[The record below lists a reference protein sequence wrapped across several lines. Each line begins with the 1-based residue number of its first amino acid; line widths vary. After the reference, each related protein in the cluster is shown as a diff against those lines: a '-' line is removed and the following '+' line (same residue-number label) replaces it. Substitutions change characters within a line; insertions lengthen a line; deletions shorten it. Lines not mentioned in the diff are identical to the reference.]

1 MRRKAGVNSM
11 FARVIVDISNANVN
25 RLFTYAVPEEISL
38 CEGQRVI
45 VPFGRGNRPIEGFV
59 LELVDEPGTERE
71 LKSIVRTIEPYSAL
85 LPDQLKLADWMCK
98 AYHCTTADALR
109 VMIPAALRGSK
120 VKEKKVRT
128 LHIADNLDI
137 EAVRAS
143 MLKKDGTPRAPKQF
157 EVFSLLLS
165 GRAELSAS
173 DINAFV
179 PGAGAAV
186 AALVKKGILV
196 EQGRE
201 TYRNPFANRDIQS
214 TEPLPLLPAQ
224 QNALEKIKSA
234 DAGSCLLLHGVTGSG
249 KTEVYMQA
257 IANVLE
263 NGGGAIVLV
272 PEISLTPQTT
282 DRFRSRFGNNVAVL
296 HSHLS
301 DGERF
306 DEWRRIRFGKAR
318 VVVGARSAVFAPV
331 ENLRIIIIDEEHE
344 PSYYSEITPKYSA
357 AEVALRRVKLCG
369 AKLVLGSAT
378 PSLTTYYRAK
388 RGRYIL
394 LEMPNRIN
402 GVPMPKVDIVDMREE
417 FLSGNNSIFSS
428 FMIKRLKECLEKHE
442 QAILFLNRRGYSSHA
457 ECRACGFVFTCP
469 NCDVALT
476 YHRFDESLRCHYC
489 GANYKMPKTWPSC
502 GREYI
507 KYTGIGTQQV
517 EEQLKLVF
525 PNVRCLRMD
534 MDTTSGKTAH
544 RDILDA
550 FTRREADVLIGT
562 QMVAKGLDIPNVTLV
577 GVVFADSTLFHS
589 DFRSSERT
597 FQLLTQ
603 VSGRAGRADKEG
615 RVVIQT
621 NAPGHRAIRLCTK
634 HDYKTF
640 YNLEIGDR
648 LRTLFPPFAVFVRAQ
663 FACADENAAADAAE
677 RFANGVTKT
686 ILTALKPAN
695 AENELVFALAGA
707 APIRRREGL
716 FRYAVII
723 KLVRTANTAAAIN
736 AIYAFSDGCAD
747 ECYRGIE
754 VNPQDML

>member
-109 VMIPAALRGSK
+109 VMIPAALRSSK

-128 LHIADNLDI
+128 LHIADNIDI

-201 TYRNPFANRDIQS
+201 TYRNPFANRDIQA
-214 TEPLPLLPAQ
+214 TEPLTLLPAQ

-344 PSYYSEITPKYSA
+344 PSYFSEITPKYSA
-357 AEVALRRVKLCG
+357 AEVALRRVKICG

-428 FMIKRLKECLEKHE
+428 LMIKRLKECLEKHE

-489 GANYKMPKTWPSC
+489 GANYKMPKTCPSC

-603 VSGRAGRADKEG
+603 VAGRAGRADKEG

-648 LRTLFPPFAVFVRAQ
+648 RRTLFPPFAVFVRAQ

>member
-1 MRRKAGVNSM
+1 M

-71 LKSIVRTIEPYSAL
+71 LKSVVRTIEPYSAL

-201 TYRNPFANRDIQS
+201 TYRNPFANRDIQL

-263 NGGGAIVLV
+263 NGGDAIVLV

-402 GVPMPKVDIVDMREE
+402 GVPMPKVDVVDMREE
-417 FLSGNNSIFSS
+417 FLSGNNSIFSGL
-428 FMIKRLKECLEKHE
+428 MIKRLKECLEKHE

-489 GANYKMPKTWPSC
+489 GANYKMPKTCPSC

-534 MDTTSGKTAH
+534 MDTTSGKDGHEKIISEFAAH
-544 RDILDA
+544 N
-550 FTRREADVLIGT
+550 ADVLVGT
-562 QMVAKGLDIPNVTLV
+562 QMIVKGHDFPDVTLV
-577 GVVFADSTLFHS
+577 GVLAADMSLYTS
-589 DFRSSERT
+589 DFRAGERT
-597 FQLLTQ
+597 FQLLVQ
-603 VSGRAGRADKEG
+603 AAGRAGRKNLHGD
-615 RVVIQT
+615 VIIQT
-621 NAPGHRAIRLCTK
+621 YTPDNYSIVAAQK
-634 HDYKTF
+634 QDYEMF
-640 YNLEIGDR
+640 YDDEISFRKLMGYPPVMHMLEVKISSKNEGNLEKSCDDMKKFSDMAGDKK
-648 LRTLFPPFAVFVRAQ
+648 LFITGPVVPQVYKLNDIYTQVLYVK
-663 FACADENAAADAAE
+663 AADYE
-677 RFANGVTKT
+677 R
-686 ILTALKPAN
+686 LTQFKDN
-695 AENELVFALAGA
+695 
-707 APIRRREGL
+707 
-716 FRYAVII
+716 
-723 KLVRTANTAAAIN
+723 
-736 AIYAFSDGCAD
+736 
-747 ECYRGIE
+747 IE
-754 VNPQDML
+754 VHVKDNILYKNVSVQFNFD

>member
-1 MRRKAGVNSM
+1 
-11 FARVIVDISNANVN
+11 
-25 RLFTYAVPEEISL
+25 
-38 CEGQRVI
+38 
-45 VPFGRGNRPIEGFV
+45 
-59 LELVDEPGTERE
+59 
-71 LKSIVRTIEPYSAL
+71 
-85 LPDQLKLADWMCK
+85 
-98 AYHCTTADALR
+98 
-109 VMIPAALRGSK
+109 
-120 VKEKKVRT
+120 
-128 LHIADNLDI
+128 
-137 EAVRAS
+137 
-143 MLKKDGTPRAPKQF
+143 
-157 EVFSLLLS
+157 
-165 GRAELSAS
+165 
-173 DINAFV
+173 
-179 PGAGAAV
+179 
-186 AALVKKGILV
+186 
-196 EQGRE
+196 
-201 TYRNPFANRDIQS
+201 
-214 TEPLPLLPAQ
+214 
-224 QNALEKIKSA
+224 
-234 DAGSCLLLHGVTGSG
+234 
-249 KTEVYMQA
+249 
-257 IANVLE
+257 
-263 NGGGAIVLV
+263 
-272 PEISLTPQTT
+272 
-282 DRFRSRFGNNVAVL
+282 
-296 HSHLS
+296 
-301 DGERF
+301 
-306 DEWRRIRFGKAR
+306 
-318 VVVGARSAVFAPV
+318 
-331 ENLRIIIIDEEHE
+331 
-344 PSYYSEITPKYSA
+344 
-357 AEVALRRVKLCG
+357 
-369 AKLVLGSAT
+369 
-378 PSLTTYYRAK
+378 
-388 RGRYIL
+388 
-394 LEMPNRIN
+394 
-402 GVPMPKVDIVDMREE
+402 MPKVDVVDMREE
-417 FLSGNNSIFSS
+417 FLSGNNSIFSGL
-428 FMIKRLKECLEKHE
+428 MIKRLKECLEKHE

-489 GANYKMPKTWPSC
+489 GANYKMPKTCPSC

-603 VSGRAGRADKEG
+603 VAGRAGRADKEG
-615 RVVIQT
+615 CVVIQT

>member
-71 LKSIVRTIEPYSAL
+71 LKSIVRTIEPYPAL

-109 VMIPAALRGSK
+109 VMIPAALRSSK

-128 LHIADNLDI
+128 LHIADNIDI

-201 TYRNPFANRDIQS
+201 TYRNPFANRDIQA
-214 TEPLPLLPAQ
+214 TEPLTLLPAQ

-357 AEVALRRVKLCG
+357 AEVALRRVKICG

-428 FMIKRLKECLEKHE
+428 LMIKRLKECLEKHE

-489 GANYKMPKTWPSC
+489 GANYKMPKTCPSC

-603 VSGRAGRADKEG
+603 VAGRAGRADKEG

>member
-109 VMIPAALRGSK
+109 VMIPAALRSSK

-128 LHIADNLDI
+128 LHIADNIDI

-201 TYRNPFANRDIQS
+201 TYRNPFANRDIQA
-214 TEPLPLLPAQ
+214 TEPLTLLPAQ

-357 AEVALRRVKLCG
+357 AEVALRRVKICG

-428 FMIKRLKECLEKHE
+428 LMIKRLKECLEKHE

-489 GANYKMPKTWPSC
+489 GANYKMPKTCPSC

-534 MDTTSGKTAH
+534 MDTTSGKTAY

-603 VSGRAGRADKEG
+603 VAGRAGRADKEG

>member
-109 VMIPAALRGSK
+109 VMIPAALRSSK

-128 LHIADNLDI
+128 LHIADNIDI

-165 GRAELSAS
+165 GRAKLSAS

-201 TYRNPFANRDIQS
+201 TYRNPFANRDIQA
-214 TEPLPLLPAQ
+214 TEPLTLLPAQ

-357 AEVALRRVKLCG
+357 AEVALRRVKICG

-428 FMIKRLKECLEKHE
+428 LMIKRLKECLEKHE

-489 GANYKMPKTWPSC
+489 GANYKMPKTCPSC

-603 VSGRAGRADKEG
+603 VAGRAGRADKEG

>member
-25 RLFTYAVPEEISL
+25 RLFTYAIPEEISL

-71 LKSIVRTIEPYSAL
+71 LKSIVRTTEPYSAL

-137 EAVRAS
+137 DAVCAS

-201 TYRNPFANRDIQS
+201 TYRNPFANRDIQP

-357 AEVALRRVKLCG
+357 AEVALRRVKLCC

-394 LEMPNRIN
+394 LEMPDRIN
-402 GVPMPKVDIVDMREE
+402 GVPMPKVDVVDMREE

-428 FMIKRLKECLEKHE
+428 LMIKRLKECLEKHE

-489 GANYKMPKTWPSC
+489 GANYKMPRTCPSC

-534 MDTTSGKTAH
+534 MDTTGGKTAH

-603 VSGRAGRADKEG
+603 VAGRAGRADKEG

-677 RFANGVTKT
+677 RFANGVTKN

-695 AENELVFALAGA
+695 AEKELVFALAGA